1 MNGSSIINGLNVFYA
16 PAEAGSAGSVEYYRS
31 ETAAK
36 LNLPFS
42 ECVAVGDLLFLSG
55 QLGNRPGRLELVE
68 GGIVAEARQTME
80 NIGSV
85 LKANGSSLDKIV
97 RCTVMLADI
106 ADWPAFNEVYLSYF
120 NQRYPARSAF
130 GATGLALGARVEV
143 ECIARR

>member
-1 MNGSSIINGLNVFYA
+1 MNASSITNGLNVFYA
-16 PAEAGSAGSVEYYRS
+16 PAEAGSAGNVEYRRS

-55 QLGNRPGRLELVE
+55 QLGNHPGRLELVE

-80 NIGSV
+80 NIDAV
-85 LKANGSSLDKIV
+85 LNANGSSLDKIV
-97 RCTVMLADI
+97 KCTVMLADI
-106 ADWPAFNEVYLSYF
+106 AEWPAFNEVYLSYF
-120 NQRYPARSAF
+120 NEHYPARSAF